1 SDTKRQRPS
10 QFILRRPLFL
20 YYLQPLL
27 AKNIF
32 TQIMPAP
39 YLKFSSGC
47 PLQPLSSG
55 HEKRAERKIFFV
67 QILKKRRDKLL
78 KTC

>member
-1 SDTKRQRPS
+1 
-10 QFILRRPLFL
+10 
-20 YYLQPLL
+20 
-27 AKNIF
+27 
-32 TQIMPAP
+32 MPAP